1 MRTAVG
7 LVRVAD
13 VSVPLS
19 YLVGVGHVWFMATAD
34 DGKSWNLK
42 LPGVTWIFGRVADES
57 VPLLTERAWPKRESG
72 AAVHRC
78 AYLYLV
84 VPFLRLVI
92 VGKSEIASLRG
103 R

>member
-1 MRTAVG
+1 M
-7 LVRVAD
+7 RVAD

-34 DGKSWNLK
+34 DGKSRNLK
-42 LPGVTWIFGRVADES
+42 LLGVTWIFERVADES
-57 VPLLTERAWPKRESG
+57 VPLLTERAWPKRIG
-72 AAVHRC
+72 GGR
-78 AYLYLV
+78 
-84 VPFLRLVI
+84 VPLRVFVFVFAFVRLDI